1 MPTRWQELAILVQK
15 NGYAGLSS
23 VLLTQR
29 GFFVFVPQQQFL
41 RAANY
46 IKSGLHLA
54 ILSDSSQN
62 WQISTLRFHGIS
74 QKPGFKISWG
84 RISGSQCHAQHSYSC
99 RYVSAVKNLL
109 ENAQF
114 VLNSSLWFTWHVLQ
128 FHGLLIK
135 KKLLLIKMKLLLI
148 KMKLF
153 TQNQKQK
160 QFWCSLVPQ
169 EPVLLFLI
177 SNFLFLSEN
186 ITHLGPHTLQLQVLL
201 SDSSSAPPV
210 KSLPS
215 HRIKFT
221 VTGECS
227 HTRPKYKHWVQLKR
241 STNRCGNWTTD
252 NVSSVIVSLES
263 STLL

>member
-23 VLLTQR
+23 VLLSQR

-74 QKPGFKISWG
+74 QKPGFKISCG

-128 FHGLLIK
+128 FRGLLIK
-135 KKLLLIKMKLLLI
+135 KKRLLI

-160 QFWCSLVPQ
+160 QFWCPLVPQ

-227 HTRPKYKHWVQLKR
+227 HTRPKYKHWVQLKLIQR
-241 STNRCGNWTTD
+241 SSNCCGKWITAD
-252 NVSSVIVSLES
+252 VSSVSVSSES